1 MFNGAPLLAP
11 APLATHLTPA
21 KNPLNLSQKKWLKC
35 HFLHISVKEECVQCP
50 RCPSTFVSQILL
62 GHLVSLYY
70 RHFTAAKTE
79 A

>member
-11 APLATHLTPA
+11 PPPATHLTPA

-50 RCPSTFVSQILL
+50 
-62 GHLVSLYY
+62 
-70 RHFTAAKTE
+70 
-79 A
+79 